1 MEEVYIIRI
10 KTKPLLSSLYPSER
24 RYSASTVGGLA
35 MVHFGLG
42 ALALLLGSLAGLI
55 QGPILALFCLVP
67 FISGLLAW
75 KKWYN
80 DRNIG
85 LFFYGSLIS
94 LIVALLCLVATI
106 LHITIILEGKNISS
120 WSMEYIFSHSSTL
133 NSSLHTENI
142 FSKHNDSSF
151 NEFSISTNSDKLND
165 KFPSDKISDKS
176 LDEDFNLPFRKI
188 DSLDD
193 LVAESSMIQEKKT
206 LGDEI
211 EMSLNKSGSPEMMRV
226 WENEDGV
233 LHSKL
238 LLSTNVLVASL
249 LEVGWSFLSARI
261 GLRGMINRVET
272 SYGGNVTTSN
282 KKQKLGRT
290 KKTQAPRP
298 DILSHYQKNFG
309 SLQSLNS
316 IQNSLNSGPR
326 LPLPESSR
334 EFRERVERFLVNQ
347 AAHRTVDNSGP

>member
-42 ALALLLGSLAGLI
+42 VLALLLGSLAGLI
-55 QGPILALFCLVP
+55 QGPILALFCLIP

-75 KKWYN
+75 KKWYI

-94 LIVALLCLVATI
+94 LIVALFCLAATI
-106 LHITIILEGKNISS
+106 FHMITILQGNDTSS
-120 WSMEYIFSHSSTL
+120 WSMEHIFNFDSSNGSL
-133 NSSLHTENI
+133 NA
-142 FSKHNDSSF
+142 FAKHNNSSF
-151 NEFSISTNSDKLND
+151 NDELSIDRINFNDKILND
-165 KFPSDKISDKS
+165 NSSD
-176 LDEDFNLPFRKI
+176 DEDDFNLPFRRI
-188 DSLDD
+188 DTLDD
-193 LVAESSMIQEKKT
+193 LVAESSMIEEKRIF
-206 LGDEI
+206 GNNVV
-211 EMSLNKSGSPEMMRV
+211 NKSGLPEMMKV
-226 WENEDGV
+226 GENEDGL

-238 LLSTNVLVASL
+238 LLATNVLVASL
-249 LEVGWSFLSARI
+249 LEVAWSFLSARI

-272 SYGGNVTTSN
+272 IYGGGGNVTIGNN
-282 KKQKLGRT
+282 KKQKIGC
-290 KKTQAPRP
+290 KKKKMQAPRP

-316 IQNSLNSGPR
+316 FQSSINSGPR

-347 AAHRTVDNSGP
+347 AASQNC